1 MYVLVNDE
9 TVRNCKKERNVFH
22 TDRDQDVKPMQ
33 PHLQVKYLEFKM
45 LFLSMK
51 RYHETEEKSLEIL
64 K

>member
-1 MYVLVNDE
+1 MEEDTRQSE
-9 TVRNCKKERNVFH
+9 KMFH
-22 TDRDQDVKPMQ
+22 TDGDQDVKPMQ

>member
-1 MYVLVNDE
+1 MELNVNDK
-9 TVRNCKKERNVFH
+9 TVRNCKKKNSFC